1 MKETRYRALLIG
13 TWLGIL
19 LLLFRPQLHGMDTV
33 AYYAWLRAA
42 AIRHSLDVSEEFA
55 HFGYASE
62 RGISPTGHRINEW
75 PIGPA
80 LLWSPFFFTAHLI
93 IHLGKALGIPGE
105 ADGYSTPYFIL
116 TALGSALYTLIG
128 LELLRQMAR
137 RIASPACAIG
147 GILTAWLASPL
158 VFYMS
163 AHPFMAHAPDFF
175 VNALLL
181 WEWARANA
189 PTGWTRL
196 RLGLIGGLAAM
207 VRYQNVT
214 LLMWPAL
221 EDLARLRQ
229 MPREGALRLAALGI
243 GAGIGFLP
251 QMIVWRIVFGQ
262 WVVGNPYG
270 IAGAGSFDWRAPHLL
285 KVLFSTNR
293 GLFLWTP
300 IAAFAL
306 LGLIGPLRR
315 ARPRWAYFIL
325 AQTIVQIYIVG
336 SWSAWSGAAAFG
348 PRLLTGLF
356 AGFALG
362 LAALYE
368 AGRARWGMRPVLM
381 FSLVAV
387 TWNLILL
394 ARYGAGDV
402 PRMGPVP
409 LSDLWLGQLTFPV
422 RVLERME
429 PLIRGLLRQGTL
441 DGGPP
446 RS

>member
-13 TWLGIL
+13 VWFGIL
-19 LLLFRPQLHGMDTV
+19 MLLFRPQLHGMDTV

-42 AIRHSLDVSEEFA
+42 TIRHSLDVSEEFA
-55 HFGYASE
+55 RFGYGEE
-62 RGISPTGHRINEW
+62 RKQSPTGYRINEW
-75 PIGPA
+75 PVGPA
-80 LLWSPFFFTAHLI
+80 LLWSPFFVTAHLLVR
-93 IHLGKALGIPGE
+93 LGNTLGMPGE
-105 ADGYSTPYFIL
+105 DDGYSAPYLIL
-116 TALGSALYTLIG
+116 TAMGSALYALIG
-128 LELLRQMAR
+128 LEWLRQMAR
-137 RIASPACAIG
+137 RIASPACAMA

-163 AHPFMAHAPDFF
+163 AHPFMAHATDFF
-175 VNALLL
+175 VNALFL
-181 WEWARANA
+181 WEWARANT
-189 PTGWTRL
+189 PTAWARL

-207 VRYQNVT
+207 VRYQNAT
-214 LLMWPAL
+214 LLIWPAL

-229 MPREGALRLAALGI
+229 MPRGGTLRLAALGV

-251 QMIVWRIVFGQ
+251 QMIVWKIVFGQ

-270 IAGAGSFDWRAPHLL
+270 IAGAGAFDWRAPHLL

-300 IAAFAL
+300 IAIFAL

-315 ARPRWAYFIL
+315 ACPRWAYFIL
-325 AQTIVQIYIVG
+325 AQTAAQIYIVG

-368 AGRARWGMRPVLM
+368 AGRTRWGMQPVIALG
-381 FSLVAV
+381 AAAIA
-387 TWNLILL
+387 WNLILL
-394 ARYGAGDV
+394 ARYGIGDV
-402 PRMGPVP
+402 PRAGPVP
-409 LSDLWLGQLTFPV
+409 LTDLWLGQLTFPV
-422 RVLERME
+422 RALERMG
-429 PLIRGLLRQGTL
+429 PLIRGLLRHGLL
-441 DGGPP
+441 DKGLPG
-446 RS
+446 S